1 MTTTKINIVSYTAT
15 LTAMSAPL
23 VLNGVTFDVSKVSY
37 TKPKVN
43 NAGGKSVNVLG
54 ENNKSLCLS
63 TPLMLTWGVNE
74 YEGDG
79 NAPSKYDMSLQF
91 PRDQDSNNTEDV
103 QQFLENLRELEEK
116 IKTDARVHAKEWF
129 GKSTMSAE
137 VTDALFTPMLKY
149 PKDQNTGEPDLTRQP
164 RIVIKLPFWDG
175 NFRTEIYDMDRRP
188 LYPDLEKPSLTP
200 VDFIQ
205 KGQNVALVIQSGGI
219 WFANGKFG
227 STWRLVQAVVQ
238 PKASILGSRTCHVIV
253 PDSARQV
260 LAADRARE
268 VEESSL
274 LEQEDSSA
282 VATSAT
288 AVESSDEEEA
298 AVEPEPTPP
307 PAAKKKKVVRKKK
320 AAE

>member
-1 MTTTKINIVSYTAT
+1 MFHIAT
-15 LTAMSAPL
+15 LTAMTASL

-54 ENNKSLCLS
+54 ENKKSLCIS

-79 NAPSKYDMSLQF
+79 NTPSKYDMSLQF
-91 PRDQDSNNTEDV
+91 PRDQDANNTEDV

-116 IKTDARVHAKEWF
+116 IKADARTHAKEWF
-129 GKSTMSAE
+129 GKTNMSAE
-137 VTDALFTPMLKY
+137 VIDALFTPMLKY
-149 PKDQNTGEPDLTRQP
+149 PKDPNSGEPDLTRQP
-164 RIVIKLPFWDG
+164 RIVIKLPYWDG
-175 NFRTEIYDMDRRP
+175 NFRTEIYDMDRKP

-227 STWRLVQAVVQ
+227 TTWRLVQAVVQ
-238 PKASILGSRTCHVIV
+238 PKASILGNRTCHVIV

-260 LAADRARE
+260 LTADRVRE
-268 VEESSL
+268 EEESAL
-274 LEQEDSSA
+274 LQDEDTSA
-282 VATSAT
+282 VAASAT
-288 AVESSDEEEA
+288 AVESSDEEDA
-298 AVEPEPTPP
+298 APAPKPEPTPP
-307 PAAKKKKVVRKKK
+307 PAPKKKKVVRKKK